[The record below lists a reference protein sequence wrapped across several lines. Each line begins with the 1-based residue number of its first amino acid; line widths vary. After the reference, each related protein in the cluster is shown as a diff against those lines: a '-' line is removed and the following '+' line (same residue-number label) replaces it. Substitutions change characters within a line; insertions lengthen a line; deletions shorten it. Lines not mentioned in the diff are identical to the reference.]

1 MEKIEI
7 YNCEI
12 QYDNNNIKIVD
23 SYKITSKKT
32 MKKILN
38 KFLSK
43 TGYKTKRSIKSF
55 ILEWKAHNL
64 MYNMGIFIRHTKDTD
79 LEQNEKLY
87 RRICYQILGRI

>member
-1 MEKIEI
+1 MKKIEI

-12 QYDNNNIKIVD
+12 QYDNNTIKIVD

-55 ILEWKAHNL
+55 IFRVEVA
-64 MYNMGIFIRHTKDTD
+64 
-79 LEQNEKLY
+79 
-87 RRICYQILGRI
+87 